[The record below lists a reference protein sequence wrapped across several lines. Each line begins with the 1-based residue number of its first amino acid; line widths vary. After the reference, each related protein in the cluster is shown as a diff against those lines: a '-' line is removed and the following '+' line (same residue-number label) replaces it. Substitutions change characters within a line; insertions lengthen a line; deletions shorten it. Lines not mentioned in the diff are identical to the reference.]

1 MEERNYLLQ
10 ILFLAGLCALFCG
23 AIWLGIQKLA
33 EYREE
38 YDMMISERNNF
49 EGIMENL
56 RAKNRALQLINK
68 IKIGDIKMLQK
79 NNDKLE
85 FQNEIVR
92 LIDENGINMISMAN
106 DDKGVFKLSLRGDYY
121 ALIHLFAQWKMI
133 PFASR
138 ITELKIKRDEIL
150 PSDFVDA
157 DLILEAWVAE

>member
-1 MEERNYLLQ
+1 
-10 ILFLAGLCALFCG
+10 
-23 AIWLGIQKLA
+23 
-33 EYREE
+33 
-38 YDMMISERNNF
+38 
-49 EGIMENL
+49 
-56 RAKNRALQLINK
+56 
-68 IKIGDIKMLQK
+68 MLQK

>member
-56 RAKNRALQLINK
+56 RAKNRRY
-68 IKIGDIKMLQK
+68 K
-79 NNDKLE
+79 NAPEK
-85 FQNEIVR
+85 
-92 LIDENGINMISMAN
+92 
-106 DDKGVFKLSLRGDYY
+106 
-121 ALIHLFAQWKMI
+121 
-133 PFASR
+133 
-138 ITELKIKRDEIL
+138 
-150 PSDFVDA
+150 
-157 DLILEAWVAE
+157 